1 MQIKSAWLKK
11 QTGTK
16 NLLKVFPGIALAVF
30 VTILASSF
38 HDLSEH
44 LFPFVKSNPISTVTI
59 AIVFGMII
67 RNIFLMPDIFQY
79 GIKFCLVQVLRLGIV
94 LLGIRLSI
102 LAAMKIGIMAFG
114 IVLACIGT
122 AVLVAGFLAK
132 KMHLGVRLGALIAV
146 GTSICGVTAIVA
158 TGPLINAEEEK
169 VSYAVSTITIFGTL
183 AMFIYPYVIPFLTG
197 FDTVLS
203 GIFLGTAVHDTSQ
216 VASAG
221 LIYDSLW
228 NHGSGITATDTAIVT
243 KLVRNTMMIWVIPVI
258 GYLTVKKLQGR
269 DGTQDYKFKRFAVP
283 GFVLGFLAMVL
294 VRTVGDYLIIDK
306 QMLAFIPWEWVVTNV
321 KSAATNLLLL
331 AVAGIGLNTDL
342 RKLTRLGPKPFFVG
356 LATMLTVGAVS
367 FFLIWTVHHFVGTA
381 ALT

>member
-1 MQIKSAWLKK
+1 MQIKSTWLKR

-16 NLLKVFPGIALAVF
+16 NLLKVFPGVALAVF
-30 VTILASSF
+30 VTFLASNF

-44 LFPFVKSNPISTVTI
+44 IFPVVESNPISTVTI
-59 AIVFGMII
+59 AIIFGLII

-79 GIKFCLVQVLRLGIV
+79 GIKFCLVQILRFGIV

-102 LAAMKIGIMAFG
+102 IAAMKIGVLAFG
-114 IVLACIGT
+114 IVLVCIIT
-122 AVLVAGFLAK
+122 AMFVADFLAQ
-132 KMHLGVRLGALIAV
+132 KMGLGIRLGALIAV

-183 AMFIYPYVIPFLTG
+183 AMFFYPYIVPFLTG
-197 FDTVLS
+197 FNTIMS
-203 GIFLGTAVHDTSQ
+203 GIFLGTAIHDTSQ

-228 NHGSGITATDTAIVT
+228 DTTEGYTATDTAVVT

-258 GYLTVKKLQGR
+258 GYLTIKKMRGR
-269 DGTQDYKFKRFAVP
+269 DGTKDYKFKRFAVP
-283 GFVLGFLAMVL
+283 GFVLGFLGMVL
-294 VRTVGDYLIIDK
+294 FRTAGDYLLVDK
-306 QMLAFIPWEWVVTNV
+306 GLFSFIPWDGIIYNV
-321 KSAATNLLLL
+321 RTAASNLLLL

-342 RKLTRLGPKPFFVG
+342 RKLTRLGPRPFLVG
-356 LATMLTVGAVS
+356 LATMLTVGLVS
-367 FFLIWTVHHFVGTA
+367 YILIMLFSQHVSNS
-381 ALT
+381 LS